1 MEPFTITTH
10 LSRSEF
16 SSLIFWKY
24 IKRPVT
30 IIFSIMGMITF
41 LLAALDFAGIIDI
54 YPDQPWLELFI
65 GLTVMLLPF
74 LASLRARKQYDSL
87 KRLHSDINY
96 TFSEDRILVKGDEFE
111 SSYSWNTLRKFEER
125 PGYVLLYHS
134 KISAEIIHRKSLTED
149 QVIYIKSKIKR

>member
-111 SSYSWNTLRKFEER
+111 SS
-125 PGYVLLYHS
+125 
-134 KISAEIIHRKSLTED
+134 
-149 QVIYIKSKIKR
+149 